1 MKERIM
7 KDNNIIET
15 VNTKIK
21 IYSKEE
27 FENVIKGKRFNNRN
41 NQSQVASPE
50 FAGTESLE
58 EAEKLRTNGDMDSYH
73 QIQYFVNKFISYT
86 KFNKKISKNKEDV
99 VGFAPNVSAT
109 LMGVPKN
116 MFNREEHKLPMKEIS
131 IAISPTFSSKYT
143 TQEIITFGTVM
154 ISLIDKLENENIKV
168 NLFTL
173 FNMGVDSEVVKVR
186 HKKERHYYSP
196 VTQAKAT
203 AYDIGRLLRMTDK
216 RIARYKDVVKT
227 YYETFK
233 PTDEKDFNTEGFLYQ
248 LKKSSDPLNTF
259 DCAYYIVNPSF
270 LRRHCLKI
278 LESDPFFTD
287 VTFDNYGVASLK
299 SSAMAEQAIKKKYKD
314 VAFFSVWNSDFT
326 DPDLIGEYV
335 EAAYARLNKEFPD
348 IFKRKQKER

>member
-1 MKERIM
+1 MKE
-7 KDNNIIET
+7 NIIET
-15 VNTKIK
+15 INTKIK
-21 IYSKEE
+21 IYDKEE
-27 FENVIKGKRFNNRN
+27 FENVIKGRRYRDRN

-58 EAEKLRTNGDMDSYH
+58 EAEKLRTDGDMESFR
-73 QIQYFVNKFISYT
+73 QIQYFVNKFVSYT
-86 KFNKKISKNKEDV
+86 KYNKKISKNKEDV

-116 MFNREEHKLPMKEIS
+116 MFNREERRLPMKEIS

-168 NLFTL
+168 NLYTL
-173 FNMGVDSEVVKVR
+173 FNMGVDSEVVKVKHR
-186 HKKERHYYSP
+186 KERHYYSP

-203 AYDIGRLLRMTDK
+203 AYDIGRLLRMTNK
-216 RIARYKDVVKT
+216 KIARYKDVVQT
-227 YYETFK
+227 YYERFK

-248 LKKSSDPLNTF
+248 LKNASDPLNTF

-314 VAFFSVWNSDFT
+314 VAFFSVWNSNFT
-326 DPDLIGEYV
+326 DPDLIGEYI

>member
-1 MKERIM
+1 M
-7 KDNNIIET
+7 KDVIET

-27 FENVIKGKRFNNRN
+27 FENVAKGSRLSNRN
-41 NQSQVASPE
+41 NQSEMASPE
-50 FAGTESLE
+50 FAGTESLA
-58 EAEKLRTNGDMDSYH
+58 EAEKLRSDGDMDSYR
-73 QIQYFVNKFISYT
+73 QILYFVNKFISYT
-86 KFNKKISKNKEDV
+86 KYNKKISKNKEDV
-99 VGFAPNVSAT
+99 VGFSPNVSAT

-186 HKKERHYYSP
+186 HKKERLYYSP

-248 LKKSSDPLNTF
+248 LKKASDPLNTF

-348 IFKRKQKER
+348 IFKSKQKER

>member
-1 MKERIM
+1 MKE
-7 KDNNIIET
+7 NIIET
-15 VNTKIK
+15 INTKIK
-21 IYSKEE
+21 IYDKEE
-27 FENVIKGKRFNNRN
+27 FENVIKGRRYRDRN

-58 EAEKLRTNGDMDSYH
+58 EAEKLRTDGDMESFR
-73 QIQYFVNKFISYT
+73 QIQYFVNKFVSYT
-86 KFNKKISKNKEDV
+86 KYNKKISKNKEDV

-116 MFNREEHKLPMKEIS
+116 MFNREERRLPMKEIS

-248 LKKSSDPLNTF
+248 LKNASDPLNTF
-259 DCAYYIVNPSF
+259 DCAYYIINPSF

-314 VAFFSVWNSDFT
+314 VAFFSVWNSNFT
-326 DPDLIGEYV
+326 DPDLIGEYI

>member
-1 MKERIM
+1 MKE
-7 KDNNIIET
+7 NIIET
-15 VNTKIK
+15 INTKIK
-21 IYSKEE
+21 IYNKEG
-27 FENVIKGKRFNNRN
+27 FENVIKGRRYRDRN

-58 EAEKLRTNGDMDSYH
+58 EAEELRTKGDMESFR
-73 QIQYFVNKFISYT
+73 QIQYFVNKFVSYT
-86 KFNKKISKNKEDV
+86 KYNKKISKNKEDV

-109 LMGVPKN
+109 LMGVPRN
-116 MFNREEHKLPMKEIS
+116 MFNREERKLPMKEIS

-248 LKKSSDPLNTF
+248 LKKASDPLNTF

-326 DPDLIGEYV
+326 DPDLIGEYI

>member
-1 MKERIM
+1 MKEKTM
-7 KDNNIIET
+7 KDSKIIET
-15 VNTKIK
+15 INTKIK
-21 IYSKEE
+21 IYDKEE
-27 FENVIKGKRFNNRN
+27 FENVIKGRRYRDRN

-58 EAEKLRTNGDMDSYH
+58 EAEKLRTDGDMESFR
-73 QIQYFVNKFISYT
+73 QIQYFVNKFVSYT
-86 KFNKKISKNKEDV
+86 KYNKKISKNKEDV

-116 MFNREEHKLPMKEIS
+116 MFNREERRLPMKEIS

-248 LKKSSDPLNTF
+248 LKKASDPLNTF

-326 DPDLIGEYV
+326 DPDLIGEYI

>member
-1 MKERIM
+1 MKEKTM
-7 KDNNIIET
+7 KENIIET
-15 VNTKIK
+15 INTKIK

-27 FENVIKGKRFNNRN
+27 FEEVITGRRYGNRN

-58 EAEKLRTNGDMDSYH
+58 EAEKLRTNGDMDSYR

-116 MFNREEHKLPMKEIS
+116 MFNREERRLPMREIS
-131 IAISPTFSSKYT
+131 IAISPTFSAKYT

-168 NLFTL
+168 NLYTL
-173 FNMGVDSEVVKVR
+173 FNMGVDSEVVKVKHR
-186 HKKERHYYSP
+186 KERHYYSP
-196 VTQAKAT
+196 VTQAKAI
-203 AYDIGRLLRMTDK
+203 AYDIGRLLRMTNK
-216 RIARYKDVVKT
+216 KIARYKDVVQT
-227 YYETFK
+227 YYERFK

-248 LKKSSDPLNTF
+248 LKNASDPLNTF

-314 VAFFSVWNSDFT
+314 VAFFSVWNSNFT
-326 DPDLIGEYV
+326 DPDLIGEYI

>member
-1 MKERIM
+1 M

-27 FENVIKGKRFNNRN
+27 FENVAKGSRLSNRN
-41 NQSQVASPE
+41 NQSEMASPE
-50 FAGTESLE
+50 FAGTESLA
-58 EAEKLRTNGDMDSYH
+58 EAEKLRSDGDMDSYK
-73 QIQYFVNKFISYT
+73 QILYFVNKFISYT
-86 KFNKKISKNKEDV
+86 KYNKKISKNKEDV
-99 VGFAPNVSAT
+99 VGFSPNVSAT

-248 LKKSSDPLNTF
+248 LKKASDPLNTF

-314 VAFFSVWNSDFT
+314 VAFFSVWNSNFT
-326 DPDLIGEYV
+326 DPDLIGEYI
-335 EAAYARLNKEFPD
+335 EAAYTRLNKEFPD
-348 IFKRKQKER
+348 IFKSKQKER

>member
-1 MKERIM
+1 M
-7 KDNNIIET
+7 KDSKIIET
-15 VNTKIK
+15 INTKIK
-21 IYSKEE
+21 IYDKEE
-27 FENVIKGKRFNNRN
+27 FENVIKGRRYRDRN

-58 EAEKLRTNGDMDSYH
+58 EAEKLRTDGDMESFR
-73 QIQYFVNKFISYT
+73 QIQYFVNKFVSYT
-86 KFNKKISKNKEDV
+86 KYNKKISKNKEDV

-116 MFNREEHKLPMKEIS
+116 MFNREERRLPMKEIS

-248 LKKSSDPLNTF
+248 LKKASDPLNTF

-326 DPDLIGEYV
+326 DPDLIGEYI

>member
-1 MKERIM
+1 M

-27 FENVIKGKRFNNRN
+27 FEKVIKGKRFNNRN

-58 EAEKLRTNGDMDSYH
+58 EAEKLRTNGDMDSYR

-116 MFNREEHKLPMKEIS
+116 MFNREERKLPMKEIS

-233 PTDEKDFNTEGFLYQ
+233 PTDEKDFNTEGFLCQ
-248 LKKSSDPLNTF
+248 LKKASDPLNTF

-326 DPDLIGEYV
+326 NPDLIGEYV

-348 IFKRKQKER
+348 IFKSKRKER

>member
-1 MKERIM
+1 M

-27 FENVIKGKRFNNRN
+27 FEKVIKGKRFNNRN

-58 EAEKLRTNGDMDSYH
+58 EAEKLRTNGDMDSYR

-116 MFNREEHKLPMKEIS
+116 MFNREERKLPMKEIS

-248 LKKSSDPLNTF
+248 LKKASDPLNTF

-299 SSAMAEQAIKKKYKD
+299 NSAMAEQAIKKKYKD

-326 DPDLIGEYV
+326 NPDLIGEYV

-348 IFKRKQKER
+348 IFKSKRKER

>member
-1 MKERIM
+1 MKEKTM
-7 KDNNIIET
+7 KENIIET
-15 VNTKIK
+15 INTKIK
-21 IYSKEE
+21 IYDKEE
-27 FENVIKGKRFNNRN
+27 FENVIKGRRYRDRN

-58 EAEKLRTNGDMDSYH
+58 EAEKLRTDGDMESFR
-73 QIQYFVNKFISYT
+73 QIQYFVNKFVSYT
-86 KFNKKISKNKEDV
+86 KYNKKISKNKEDV

-116 MFNREEHKLPMKEIS
+116 MFNREERRLPMKEIS

-168 NLFTL
+168 NLYTL
-173 FNMGVDSEVVKVR
+173 FNMGVDSEVVKVKHR
-186 HKKERHYYSP
+186 KERHYYSP

-203 AYDIGRLLRMTDK
+203 AYDIGRLLRMTNK
-216 RIARYKDVVKT
+216 KIARYKDVVQT
-227 YYETFK
+227 YYERFK

-248 LKKSSDPLNTF
+248 LKNASDPLNTF

-314 VAFFSVWNSDFT
+314 VAFFSVWNSNFT
-326 DPDLIGEYV
+326 DPDLIGEYI

>member
-1 MKERIM
+1 M

-99 VGFAPNVSAT
+99 VGFSPNVSAT

-248 LKKSSDPLNTF
+248 LKKASDPLNTF
-259 DCAYYIVNPSF
+259 DCA
-270 LRRHCLKI
+270 
-278 LESDPFFTD
+278 
-287 VTFDNYGVASLK
+287 
-299 SSAMAEQAIKKKYKD
+299 
-314 VAFFSVWNSDFT
+314 
-326 DPDLIGEYV
+326 
-335 EAAYARLNKEFPD
+335 
-348 IFKRKQKER
+348 

>member
-1 MKERIM
+1 M

-58 EAEKLRTNGDMDSYH
+58 EAEKLRTNGDMDSYR

-116 MFNREEHKLPMKEIS
+116 MFNREERKLPMKEIS
-131 IAISPTFSSKYT
+131 IAISPTFNSKYT

-216 RIARYKDVVKT
+216 KIARYKDVVKT

-248 LKKSSDPLNTF
+248 LKKASDPLNTF

-314 VAFFSVWNSDFT
+314 VTFFSVWNSDFT
-326 DPDLIGEYV
+326 DSDLIEEYI

>member
-1 MKERIM
+1 MNYIVKNQELESR
-7 KDNNIIET
+7 KL
-15 VNTKIK
+15 
-21 IYSKEE
+21 
-27 FENVIKGKRFNNRN
+27 FKRFNNRN

-186 HKKERHYYSP
+186 HKKKRHYYSS

-248 LKKSSDPLNTF
+248 LKKASDPLNTF

-335 EAAYARLNKEFPD
+335 EAAYTRLNKEFPD

>member
-1 MKERIM
+1 MKE
-7 KDNNIIET
+7 NIIET
-15 VNTKIK
+15 INTKIK
-21 IYSKEE
+21 IYDKEE
-27 FENVIKGKRFNNRN
+27 FENVIKGRRYRDRN

-58 EAEKLRTNGDMDSYH
+58 EAEKLRTDGDMESFR
-73 QIQYFVNKFISYT
+73 QIQYFVNKFVSYT
-86 KFNKKISKNKEDV
+86 KYNKKISKNKEDV

-116 MFNREEHKLPMKEIS
+116 MFNREERRLPMKEIS
-131 IAISPTFSSKYT
+131 IALSPTFSSKYT

-168 NLFTL
+168 NLYTL
-173 FNMGVDSEVVKVR
+173 FNMGVDSEVVKVKHR
-186 HKKERHYYSP
+186 KERHYYSP

-203 AYDIGRLLRMTDK
+203 AYDIGRLLRMTNK
-216 RIARYKDVVKT
+216 KIARYKDVVQT
-227 YYETFK
+227 YYERFK

-248 LKKSSDPLNTF
+248 LKNASDPLNTF

-314 VAFFSVWNSDFT
+314 VAFFSVWNSNFT
-326 DPDLIGEYV
+326 DPDLIGEYI

>member
-1 MKERIM
+1 MKE
-7 KDNNIIET
+7 NIIET
-15 VNTKIK
+15 INTKIK
-21 IYSKEE
+21 IYDKEE
-27 FENVIKGKRFNNRN
+27 FENVIKGRRYRDRN

-58 EAEKLRTNGDMDSYH
+58 EAEKLRTDGDMESFR
-73 QIQYFVNKFISYT
+73 QIQYFVNKFVSYT
-86 KFNKKISKNKEDV
+86 KYNKKISKNKEDV

-116 MFNREEHKLPMKEIS
+116 MFNREERRLPMKEIS

-248 LKKSSDPLNTF
+248 LKNASDPLNTF

-314 VAFFSVWNSDFT
+314 VAFFSVWNSNFT
-326 DPDLIGEYV
+326 DPDLIGEYI

>member
-1 MKERIM
+1 M

-27 FENVIKGKRFNNRN
+27 FENVAKGSRLSNRN
-41 NQSQVASPE
+41 NQSEMASPE
-50 FAGTESLE
+50 FAGTESLA
-58 EAEKLRTNGDMDSYH
+58 EAEKLRSDGDMDSYK
-73 QIQYFVNKFISYT
+73 QILYFVNKFISYT
-86 KFNKKISKNKEDV
+86 KYNKKISKNKEDV
-99 VGFAPNVSAT
+99 VGFSPNVSAT

-116 MFNREEHKLPMKEIS
+116 MFNREERRLPMKEIS
-131 IAISPTFSSKYT
+131 IAISPTFSAKYT

-168 NLFTL
+168 NLYVL
-173 FNMGVDSEVVKVR
+173 FNMGVDSEVIKVKN
-186 HKKERHYYSP
+186 KKERQYYSP
-196 VTQAKAT
+196 ITQVKAS
-203 AYDIGRLLRMTDK
+203 AYDIGRLFKLTDK
-216 RIARYKDVVKT
+216 KIARYKDIVKT

-233 PTDEKDFNTEGFLYQ
+233 PTKEEDFNTEGFLYQ
-248 LKKSSDPLNTF
+248 LKAASDPLNTF

-278 LESDPFFTD
+278 LETDPFFTD

-299 SSAMAEQAIKKKYKD
+299 SAAMAEQAIKKKYKD
-314 VAFFSVWNSDFT
+314 VAFFSVWNSKFT
-326 DPDLIGEYV
+326 DPEKIGDYI

-348 IFKRKQKER
+348 IFKKKQK